1 MYLPEKDKNYL
12 PSLHIN
18 TQLMRPAIK
27 VFFIALWFFAGK
39 PCFGQTIQIYNID
52 SLKRVL
58 STSLHDTNRILA
70 LNNLGR
76 NYQNSDTVLLIAEQ
90 AMMLSERIGFKK
102 GEVEAYNNMAYW
114 FNQKGNYPKAL
125 EYYLKAIRLAE
136 AVNYR
141 PGLKR
146 SFNSIS
152 TVYLY
157 RNDFKTAR
165 EYSRKARK
173 LSIEQ
178 SDLVTLALASS
189 WLSKSYIALNE
200 KDSAL
205 VYAQESYEAAL
216 RTRDPFPLYLSTAL
230 LGEVHQGE
238 GNYTLALEY
247 LRMSLK
253 NSKTDGR
260 YFRIAAAHQQL
271 AYLFDKLDN
280 KDSSTYHATEAF
292 RISQQQNLTAT
303 LFSSSLLLSQLF
315 EDVDDSKSL
324 QYHKLALAA
333 KDSLFSQEKN
343 HQVEE
348 LRFNELQRQ
357 REAEA
362 LSLKMADKRK
372 NNLQYAGIA
381 LGLIML
387 VIVFL
392 LLSHSILATPRLIKF
407 FGILALLII
416 FEFVNLLIGPFVDS
430 ISGHSPVLMLMIM
443 VVVAALLIPLHNRI
457 EHWITNK
464 LIVKNNRI
472 RLAAA
477 KKIIST
483 IEND

>member
-1 MYLPEKDKNYL
+1 
-12 PSLHIN
+12 
-18 TQLMRPAIK
+18 MRSAIK
-27 VFFIALWFFAGK
+27 VFFIALWFIDPGTTV
-39 PCFGQTIQIYNID
+39 GQTFQIYNID
-52 SLKRVL
+52 SLKKVL
-58 STSLHDTNRILA
+58 SAPLHDTNRIKA

-76 NYQNSDTVLLIAEQ
+76 NYQNSDTVLILADE
-90 AMMLSERIGFKK
+90 AMRLSQQVGFKQ

-136 AVNYR
+136 PINYR
-141 PGLKR
+141 AGLKR

-178 SDLVTLALASS
+178 NDLVTLALASS
-189 WLSKSYIALNE
+189 WLSKSHLALTE

-205 VYAQESYEAAL
+205 VYAQESYEAA
-216 RTRDPFPLYLSTAL
+216 RKTRDPFPLYLSTAV
-230 LGEVHQGE
+230 LGEVHEAE
-238 GNYTLALEY
+238 GNYNLSQEYFRISLA
-247 LRMSLK
+247 
-253 NSKTDGR
+253 NSKKDGR

-271 AYLFDKLDN
+271 AYLFNKLNN
-280 KDSSTYHATEAF
+280 KDSCFFHATEAF
-292 RISQQQNLTAT
+292 RISKQENLTAT
-303 LFSSSLLLSQLF
+303 LFSSSLLLSQMF
-315 EDVDDSKSL
+315 DGVDDSKSL
-324 QYHKLALAA
+324 GYHKLALAA

-343 HQVEE
+343 NEVEA

-357 REAEA
+357 REVEA
-362 LSLKMADKRK
+362 QNIKMAEQRK

-381 LGLIML
+381 FALVLL
-387 VIVFL
+387 VILFL

-416 FEFVNLLIGPFVDS
+416 FEFINLLIGPLVDS
-430 ISGHSPVLMLMIM
+430 ISGHSPVIMLVIM
-443 VVVAALLIPLHNRI
+443 VAVAAALIPIHSRI
-457 EHWITNK
+457 EHWITDR
-464 LIVKNNRI
+464 LIVKNNKI
-472 RLAAA
+472 RLKAA

-483 IEND
+483 LEAD

>member
-1 MYLPEKDKNYL
+1 
-12 PSLHIN
+12 
-18 TQLMRPAIK
+18 MRWAIK
-27 VFFIALWFFAGK
+27 VFVTALWFFHPEPG
-39 PCFGQTIQIYNID
+39 FGQTFQIYNVD

-58 STSLHDTNRILA
+58 STPLHDTNRILA

-76 NYQNSDTVLLIAEQ
+76 NYQNSDTVLLLADQ
-90 AMMLSERIGFKK
+90 AMILSQRIGFKK

-136 AVNYR
+136 IINYR

-157 RNDFKTAR
+157 RNDYKTAR

-178 SDLVTLALASS
+178 GDLVTLALASS
-189 WLSKSYIALNE
+189 WLSKSYIALHE

-205 VYAQESYEAAL
+205 VYAQESYEAAI

-230 LGEVHQGE
+230 LGEVHQAE
-238 GNYTLALEY
+238 GNFSLAQEY
-247 LRMSLK
+247 FRMSLK
-253 NSKTDGR
+253 NSKKDGR

-271 AYLFDKLDN
+271 AYLFDKLNN
-280 KDSSTYHATEAF
+280 KDSCFHHANEAF
-292 RISQQQNLTAT
+292 RISQQEDLTAT

-315 EDVDDSKSL
+315 EGVDDSQSL
-324 QYHKLALAA
+324 RYHKLALAA

-343 HQVEE
+343 HQVEA

-357 REAEA
+357 REVEA
-362 LSLKMADKRK
+362 RNLKMAKERR

-381 LGLIML
+381 FGLVLL
-387 VIVFL
+387 VIAFL

-416 FEFVNLLIGPFVDS
+416 FEFINLLIGPLLDN

-443 VVVAALLIPLHNRI
+443 VAVAALLIPLHTRI

-464 LIVKNNRI
+464 LIVKNNKI
-472 RLAAA
+472 RLEAA
-477 KKIIST
+477 KKVIST
-483 IEND
+483 LEAD